1 MSSCT
6 YQTQVT
12 SGGCPVPQ
20 REISLL
26 SLHSRR
32 IGGSFLG
39 RKSLIKTKTKHRG
52 WWWSLTQCEKENT
65 DGSKK
70 NIESNR
76 FSVFVRRRI
85 FISSDMSPFIFL
97 LISFYYFVL
106 TIFFFRV
113 LVLGGAIHLF
123 MALLVVFDGR
133 YSD

>member
-12 SGGCPVPQ
+12 GGCRFRKGRLV
-20 REISLL
+20 LL
-26 SLHSRR
+26 VYTPEEL
-32 IGGSFLG
+32 GGSFLG